1 MLWIM
6 KKEVNFLTENSQDN
20 DKQLSFK
27 EQILRDLANARK
39 EQQSPSHLDGFPP
52 SEERNITETNKDFS
66 FSDNLQKDQFSRET
80 MPGNEPPVVSASK
93 EIKVNSQTTTGSTQ
107 LKSNKLTRVPV
118 EISYQRKKEATNE
131 EETLARTATYRRT
144 DVDKGDSLSRSVKD
158 QQSDKKKR
166 QNSVAK
172 RIVWT
177 IVGLLFISLA
187 VTGVFVYTYIDSAL
201 KPVDAKST
209 EYVTVEIPSGSSAKE
224 IGSILEKQGLIKS
237 GQVFNYYTKFKS
249 YANFQSGYYNLQK
262 SMSLDS
268 IAKELQKGGTDT
280 PQPPSLG
287 KLTIP
292 EGYTLDQI
300 AQAVEKSSNKKVS
313 ISAKDFL
320 AKAQDE
326 AFITKMV
333 AKSPKLLSGLP
344 TKDKGVKY
352 RLEGYLFPATYHYT
366 ADTTVESLIDQML
379 AAMDSNLS
387 KYYDTLSSKNL
398 TVNDVLSVA
407 SLVEKEGST
416 DEDRKNIASV
426 FYNRLNQ
433 GMPLQSNIA
442 ILYAQGKLGQKTTL
456 AEDAAIDTNID
467 SAFNV
472 YKNPGLMP
480 GPVDSPSLSAIEATI
495 NPNKTDYLYFVAN
508 TETGT
513 VYYATTYEEHA
524 KNVEE
529 HVNSKLTK
537 ESSSN

>member
-1 MLWIM
+1 MLRIM

-66 FSDNLQKDQFSRET
+66 FSENLQKDQFSRDT
-80 MPGNEPPVVSASK
+80 MSGKESPVVPASK
-93 EIKVNSQTTTGSTQ
+93 EIRADSQTTTGSSQ
-107 LKSNKLTRVPV
+107 FKPNNLTRVPV
-118 EISYQRKKEATNE
+118 EISYQSKKEPTNE

-158 QQSDKKKR
+158 QQTDKKKR

-313 ISAKDFL
+313 ISAKEFL

-326 AFITKMV
+326 AFITKTV
-333 AKSPKLLSGLP
+333 AKYPKLLSGLP

-379 AAMDSNLS
+379 EAMDSNLS

>member
-66 FSDNLQKDQFSRET
+66 LSENLQKDQFSRET
-80 MPGNEPPVVSASK
+80 VPGNEPPVVPASK
-93 EIKVNSQTTTGSTQ
+93 ETKADSQTTTESTQ
-107 LKSNKLTRVPV
+107 LNPNKLTRVPV
-118 EISYQRKKEATNE
+118 EISYQSKKEPTNE

-158 QQSDKKKR
+158 QQTDKKKR

-177 IVGLLFISLA
+177 SVGLLFISLA

-201 KPVDAKST
+201 KPVDARST

-280 PQPPSLG
+280 PQPPSVG

-333 AKSPKLLSGLP
+333 AKYPKLLSGLP

-366 ADTTVESLIDQML
+366 ADTTVESLIEQML